1 MDIQFTTKS
10 QDALGAAVRIA
21 AAKGN
26 PQVEPLHLLD
36 SLLQQ
41 GEGIASAL
49 LDAVGADVSALT
61 SQVRQALD
69 ALPSASG
76 SSVSSPQLSNATYK
90 VINAAQDLAKER
102 GDEYLSTEHLLIGL
116 AKDGGIGVADRL
128 AQVGA
133 TPPALID
140 ALQNVR
146 GSARVTSQDPE
157 QDRKSTRL
165 NSSHPM

>member
-21 AAKGN
+21 AANGN
-26 PQVEPLHLLD
+26 PQVEPLHVLD

-49 LDAVGADVSALT
+49 LDAVGAHVSTLT
-61 SQVRQALD
+61 AQVRQGLD
-69 ALPSASG
+69 AFPSASG

-90 VINAAQDLAKER
+90 VLNAAQDLAKER
-102 GDEYLSTEHLLIGL
+102 GDQYVSTEHLLIGL
-116 AKDGGIGVADRL
+116 SKEGGVGVNDRL

-133 TPPALID
+133 TPTALMHYKTYGGQR
-140 ALQNVR
+140 A
-146 GSARVTSQDPE
+146 
-157 QDRKSTRL
+157 
-165 NSSHPM
+165 